1 MSEYSQANPKQ
12 FIEALWAK
20 TDAWPDLVRAMRLA
34 INSQQSNKTET
45 NGRLSRFSCLP
56 GLCCQ
61 AVGGDPHWADGLNV
75 AWLLFYTAA
84 HLMDSVQDDDVPE
97 PWWKELGPGAALNSA
112 SGLYFSACLALN
124 DLYVNGIPLDS
135 ANEIISDFFNSFLI
149 MSSGQHQE
157 FTCNEPTLENYW
169 KNAEAKTGIFFALA
183 CRSGA
188 RLATSDKN
196 RIDHFSEFGIHL
208 GLIIQLLDDLDDVR
222 SPPGT
227 ETPGQKPELSRSLPV
242 VYALEVISSTERERL
257 RECLRDAPIDSSA
270 AQEAL
275 GIIDNSG
282 AVTYMMTVLDREKA
296 LAADALKNANPTHP
310 AGEELSLILRDL

>member
-1 MSEYSQANPKQ
+1 MSEYSQANLQ
-12 FIEALWAK
+12 QLIEALWAK
-20 TDAWPDLVRAMRLA
+20 TNAWPDLVRAMRLA
-34 INSQQSNKTET
+34 IFAQQSTETET

-61 AVGGDPHWADGLNV
+61 AVGGDPHWADGLTV

-84 HLMDSVQDDDVPE
+84 HLMDSVQDNDIPE
-97 PWWKELGPGAALNSA
+97 QWWKELGPGAALSSA

-124 DLYVNGIPLDS
+124 DFYISGIPLDS
-135 ANEIISDFFNSFLI
+135 ANEIINDFFNSFLI

-157 FTCNEPTLENYW
+157 LTHNELTLEEYW

-188 RLATSDKN
+188 RLATSD
-196 RIDHFSEFGIHL
+196 RIRIEHLSEFGIHL

-222 SPPGT
+222 SPVGT
-227 ETPGQKPELSRSLPV
+227 ETPGQKPELPHSLPV
-242 VYALEVISSTERERL
+242 VYALEVIPPSKRVRL
-257 RECLRDAPIDSSA
+257 RECLRDAPTNSSA

-275 GIIDNSG
+275 GIIDHSG
-282 AVTYMMTVLDREKA
+282 AATYMIAMVDRQKE
-296 LAADALKNANPTHP
+296 LASEALKKANPSIP
-310 AGEELSLILRDL
+310 AGNELRQLIHSL